1 MSSKKRKKQ
10 LEKRIEGLQKQIERH
25 EKFVQHGERRL
36 DTTIDY
42 WKKEIERFESKKKL
56 TEEKLKKLKEK

>member
-1 MSSKKRKKQ
+1 MGSKKRKKQ

-25 EKFVQHGERRL
+25 KEFVQHREGKL

-42 WKKEIERFESKKKL
+42 WKKEIERFENKKKL